1 MNSFHAIQSQYWAV
15 RDYLS
20 PVLRESKFKEHG
32 RITPEEFVAAG
43 DFLAYKFPVWTW
55 EKGETSKAREFL
67 PADKQYLMTRGVPCL
82 RRATSLAYTDA
93 DEDAEKMLSFD
104 DATAGDK
111 EEEWVQTHAGRAARD
126 NANPVE
132 ISDIPDAEDHDSD
145 HDHQLPAISKGISNL
160 SISSGPSAS
169 AAAGGAAIPDLDEIP
184 DMEED
189 DLEGGIDDAAVAPT
203 NTSKPSATADG
214 DSRTNLLQVRTYDVM
229 ITYDKHYQ
237 TPRIWLFG
245 YDENRN
251 PLTPTQIFQD
261 VSADHAFKT
270 VTIEQFPHS
279 SMQAA
284 SVHPCKHAS
293 VMKKVIERMNTHV
306 VEEQRKAGMVA
317 GPSKAPA
324 PGTTKEKKGWLGGAL
339 RKVTGTEKA
348 AGSSEPGSG
357 SGTPGAEYQD
367 DSQEGM
373 RVDFY
378 LVVFLKFIASIV
390 PTIEIDS
397 TAAF

>member
-1 MNSFHAIQSQYWAV
+1 MVASLQA
-15 RDYLS
+15 
-20 PVLRESKFKEHG
+20 K
-32 RITPEEFVAAG
+32 EFVAAG

-55 EKGETSKAREFL
+55 EKGEPSKAREFL
-67 PADKQYLMTRGVPCL
+67 PTDKQYLMTRGGRLQNIVLDLRCSRLIFAPFAVPCL

-104 DATAGDK
+104 ESTAGDK
-111 EEEWVQTHAGRAARD
+111 EEEWVQTHAGRTARD
-126 NANPVE
+126 AVNPVE
-132 ISDIPDAEDHDSD
+132 ISDIPDADDHDSD
-145 HDHQLPAISKGISNL
+145 HDHQLPAISKGL
-160 SISSGPSAS
+160 SSLNISSGPSAPTANS
-169 AAAGGAAIPDLDEIP
+169 AAVIPDMDEIP

-189 DLEGGIDDAAVAPT
+189 DLEGGIHDAAAAPSSI
-203 NTSKPSATADG
+203 SKPSAATDD
-214 DSRTNLLQVRTYDVM
+214 DSKSNLLQVRTYDVM

-251 PLTPTQIFQD
+251 PLTPPQIFQD

-279 SMQAA
+279 SLQAA

-306 VEEQRKAGMVA
+306 VEEQRKAGMVSS
-317 GPSKAPA
+317 PSKTAA
-324 PGTTKEKKGWLGGAL
+324 ATTKEKKGWLGGAL
-339 RKVTGTEKA
+339 RKVTGSEKA
-348 AGSSEPGSG
+348 AASGSEAGSG
-357 SGTPGAEYQD
+357 TGTPGAEYPD
-367 DSQEGM
+367 DSNEGM